1 MNGAIGKST
10 AVARNVTHVV
20 LVVRDTVARQSPT
33 MLNTDNVNGKS
44 TGRPRSRQPVV
55 VGSRGSA
62 LALWQ
67 TQWVIDRLRAA
78 HPDVDCCV
86 EQIRTQGDRTQA
98 LNISLT
104 QLGGK
109 AVFVVE
115 LERALLAGAVDIAV
129 QPMNDRVLAEAEA
142 TRAVDAAVH
151 SLKDL
156 PGKLPEELTIAAVTA
171 REDPRDALVSR
182 DGRALAELPSGA
194 RVATSSLRRRSQLL
208 HLRPDLHIEEIR
220 GNVDTRVR
228 KVLDPNG
235 PDAVVLAV
243 AGLLRLGL
251 ERYIAEYL
259 STDVIV
265 PAAGQGALAVEVRRA
280 DQRLRRLLAAVD
292 HRPTRQAVLAERA
305 LLVALGGGCQLP
317 LGAHATLSADGAT
330 LELVAVVGSIDGTR
344 LVRARGTGPATQPA
358 RLGRRVAAELRR
370 GGASA
375 IIGEMLQARS

>member
-1 MNGAIGKST
+1 MSGADENS
-10 AVARNVTHVV
+10 AAMARNVTHA
-20 LVVRDTVARQSPT
+20 LPGARDTVARYSPT
-33 MLNTDNVNGKS
+33 MLTAGNADAHS
-44 TGRPRSRQPVV
+44 TSRTRSHQPVV

-67 TQWVIDRLRAA
+67 TQWVVDRLRAA
-78 HPDVDCCV
+78 HPAVDCRV
-86 EQIRTQGDRTQA
+86 EQIKTQGDRTQA

-115 LERALLAGAVDIAV
+115 LERALLAGAVDVAV

-142 TRAVDAAVH
+142 TRAIDAAVH

-156 PGKLPEELTIAAVTA
+156 SGRLPEDLTIAAVTA
-171 REDPRDALVSR
+171 REDPRDALVTR
-182 DGRALAELPSGA
+182 DGRTLAELREGA
-194 RVATSSLRRRSQLL
+194 RVATSSLRRRAQLL
-208 HLRPDLHIEEIR
+208 HLRPDLRIEEIR

-228 KVLDPNG
+228 KALDPAG
-235 PDAVVLAV
+235 PDGVVLAV
-243 AGLLRLGL
+243 AGLRRLEL
-251 ERYIAEYL
+251 ERYVAEYCP
-259 STDVIV
+259 TDVMV

-280 DQRLRRLLAAVD
+280 DRRLRRLLAAVD

-317 LGAHATLSADGAT
+317 LGAHATLAPDGAT
-330 LELVAVVGSIDGTR
+330 LELIAVVGSVDGAR
-344 LVRARGTGPATQPA
+344 LVRASGTGPATQPA

-370 GGASA
+370 GGAGA
-375 IIGEMLQARS
+375 IIGEILQARE